1 MFAEHIIPIDT
12 EAPIIVIDIAVY
24 TLTADIIETADGII
38 IEHQPSS
45 VNDEL
50 VNHRS

>member
-12 EAPIIVIDIAVY
+12 VALIIVINIAVY
-24 TLTADIIETADGII
+24 TLTADIIDTAGGTI